1 MRNTDDNKDL
11 LNALLKRDFT
21 KDERH
26 QILTHFTC
34 NELLQTILEHD
45 ILVGDYGNVLMKSV
59 TNNPFYPYEN
69 EEERNL
75 YRATHDYINTPLT
88 RKK

>member
-45 ILVGDYGNVLMKSV
+45 LLVGDYGNVLMKSV

-75 YRATHDYINTPLT
+75 YRTTHDYINNIGVT
-88 RKK
+88 K